1 MIVDD
6 LTLDVAGFERGTGW
20 ALKPEGACRGEVC
33 VPLPDDRTAA
43 TVAERLGMP
52 VLHDDTTGADVWAIG
67 PASVTGRTLQTATVP
82 ADFELPDLDGNP
94 FQLSSLHGRKV
105 LLVAWASW

>member
-1 MIVDD
+1 MIVDE
-6 LTLDVAGFERGTGW
+6 LALDVAAFERWTGW
-20 ALKPEGACRGEVC
+20 AIKPEGACRGDVC
-33 VPLPDDRTAA
+33 VPLPEPRTLE

-52 VLHDDTTGADVWAIG
+52 VLHDDSTGRDLWAIG
-67 PASVTGRTLQTATVP
+67 RASVTGRALASATVP

-94 FQLSSLHGRKV
+94 FRLSSLHGRKV